1 MAESSKA
8 TPSSELEAIG
18 GARSGGV
25 GWENLKL
32 FRGKRRR
39 RSRRPEE
46 AKAQGDAIAYGYGG
60 EEIAGGVGWKGETG
74 EPLI

>member
-1 MAESSKA
+1 
-8 TPSSELEAIG
+8 
-18 GARSGGV
+18 V

-39 RSRRPEE
+39 RSRRPEQ

-60 EEIAGGVGWKGETG
+60 EEIAGGVGCKGETG